1 MNHYVFMTVLVTLQI
16 GYRKALMLQQLPRSR
31 LTTHAK
37 AFGREPNALPNSVI
51 A

>member
-1 MNHYVFMTVLVTLQI
+1 MT
-16 GYRKALMLQQLPRSR
+16 ALLIFDGPSKRDFWFSNLRNGDFTS
-31 LTTHAK
+31 HAQ